1 MLERIREGSQG
12 IAAKIILGLV
22 ILTFAISGIG
32 SYINS
37 KADTALATVN
47 DVEITQSA
55 LEEAYQNE
63 TNRMKSQFG
72 EVVDQLLA
80 DENYVA
86 NLRQGVLDRLIVQE
100 LQRQQAKDLGIRVS
114 DEQIKQ
120 TILDMPNFQ
129 VNGQFNND
137 MYLAMLRQAG
147 FLPSQFRDYL
157 RNEMVRNQYNAAI
170 LGSEFVLEH
179 EKNYY
184 SELANQHRSFNQLT
198 VSAADLVSQ
207 VVVEQADLETYFAA
221 NKSMY
226 KTQEQVAVEYVV
238 IDADLLADSVEVTEE
253 DLTDYYEV
261 NVAEFTTPERRR
273 VSHILVEAADDAEER
288 INDIKAKLDAGEA
301 FDELAKNFSEDS
313 FSAENGGDLEWFE
326 AGLFGDAFDDAV
338 LALENVG
345 DVSEVFETESGFHI
359 VTITELTEKTVA
371 KFEDVKDQIE
381 EQFKQSRIDELYIEA
396 QTTVSQLA
404 FEMPDTLEDAAKEAG
419 LELKQTAKLTYNEL
433 QGVLNSPVATNK
445 AFDEEFI
452 GEGLNSDLIDI
463 DDTRSIVLRV
473 TEHVP
478 ARSQSLEEVK
488 EQVTAAVTRQKAA
501 ELALT
506 KAEELAAA
514 LKDGSD
520 VNTLATDDVVKAE
533 TFADIGRYD
542 SAVNAQVRDAVFDL
556 HKPTDSAPVVDTV
569 QLSTGDAVVIALT
582 KVETKDAVVDEP
594 MANQLMAV
602 ISRQATDAL
611 IEASKANAE
620 IEK

>member
-473 TEHVP
+473 TEYVP

-501 ELALT
+501 ELAQA

-520 VNTLATDDVVKAE
+520 VNTLATDDVVRAE